1 MTQAPASRSPL
12 PTATLWGLFL
22 ALIVP
27 TGLAFLA
34 PPDYGTR
41 PVTAFLTWG
50 IVLHW
55 ANLAAVIGIV
65 ILAERLRLASIGLR
79 SLRWWT
85 LPLGLL
91 AGVIILPIAGFLSNA
106 VGASADARF
115 AAFLQSL
122 PFITRLLL
130 VLTAGIFEETLF
142 RGYALERLA
151 SWLGSKWW
159 AAAVTVA
166 MFTLA
171 HIPAVGLAHLAPVL
185 IVSVLIT
192 LLYLWRRDLMVN
204 IAAHVTID
212 AIGLLLV
219 PILRHHGAP
228 T

>member
-1 MTQAPASRSPL
+1 MMEAPASRPPL
-12 PTATLWGLFL
+12 PAATRWGLFL
-22 ALIVP
+22 ALAVP
-27 TGLAFLA
+27 TGLAFLTGPA
-34 PPDYGTR
+34 YGTR
-41 PVTAFLTWG
+41 PTTAFVTWG
-50 IVLHW
+50 IIVHW
-55 ANLAAVIGIV
+55 ANLAAVIAVV
-65 ILAERLRLASIGLR
+65 ILAERLRPASIGLR
-79 SLRWWT
+79 PLRWWT

-91 AGVIILPIAGFLSNA
+91 AGVIILPMVGFLANA

-115 AAFLQSL
+115 AGFLQSL
-122 PFITRLLL
+122 PFTMRLLL

-151 SWLGSKWW
+151 SWLGNKWW
-159 AAAVTVA
+159 AGAVTVA
-166 MFTLA
+166 IFTLA

-212 AIGLLLV
+212 GIGLLLI
-219 PILRHHGAP
+219 PFLRHHGAP